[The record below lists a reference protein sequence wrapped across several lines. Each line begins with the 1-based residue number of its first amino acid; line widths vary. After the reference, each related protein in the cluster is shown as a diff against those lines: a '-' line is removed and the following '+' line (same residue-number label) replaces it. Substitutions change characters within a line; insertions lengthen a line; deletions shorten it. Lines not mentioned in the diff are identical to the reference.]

1 MPATWKSALAPLA
14 LALLVPTTACSDADN
29 SAKENGTRDDGTQTL
44 ASALA
49 ADDDLHSLQAAVE
62 RSDLSG
68 VFDGPASYT
77 VLAPDDAAFEALG
90 DEGETLLEADQRPIL
105 VAILRDHLLPGHLTP
120 ETIGEAIERK
130 GGPVTMTTLGQ
141 TEVSF
146 SRSGDDIM
154 VSSGDGTTAQ
164 FAGAAIATNNG
175 VIIPIDTV
183 LLPPRQDTAP

>member
-1 MPATWKSALAPLA
+1 MPVTWKSALAPLS
-14 LALLVPTTACSDADN
+14 LVLLVPMAACSEAD
-29 SAKENGTRDDGTQTL
+29 SPEPENGTRDDGTQTL

-49 ADDDLHSLQAAVE
+49 ADDDLRSLQAAVE
-62 RSDLSG
+62 RSELSG

-90 DEGETLLEADQRPIL
+90 DEGEALLEADQRPVL

-120 ETIGEAIERK
+120 ETIGEAIERH

-141 TEVSF
+141 AEVSF
-146 SRSGDDIM
+146 SRSGDDIV
-154 VSSGDGTTAQ
+154 VSSGDGMTAQ
-164 FAGAAIATNNG
+164 FAGTAIAANNG